1 MKMTDASTK
10 TPIARVFAVL
20 ACIGYPLIS
29 RADTIVYGNDF
40 EGVVGL
46 EWSSTK
52 TSVTPVG
59 DRRFLGDFGYESD
72 DPNSVGS
79 STITLT
85 LNSLP
90 AHSAIQISFDLFVI
104 RSWDGNVSDSPDIW
118 DLNIAGGPNLLHTTF
133 SNTEEVGN
141 RQAYP
146 DTFPGGDHP
155 AGTGA
160 TEIDSLGYQEYHDSI
175 YHLEFTTTHAASSI
189 AYEFSGID
197 LQYLPD
203 ESWGLDNVTV
213 SISPPIPEPA
223 VAMLIGLTVPLM
235 VMARKRRRL

>member
-1 MKMTDASTK
+1 M
-10 TPIARVFAVL
+10 VL
-20 ACIGYPLIS
+20 SEDLANAAWRSKIP
-29 RADTIVYGNDF
+29 R
-40 EGVVGL
+40 
-46 EWSSTK
+46 
-52 TSVTPVG
+52 
-59 DRRFLGDFGYESD
+59 DFGYESN
-72 DPNSVGS
+72 DPDSVGS

-90 AHSAIQISFDLFVI
+90 AHGSIRISFDLFVI

-118 DLNIAGGPNLLHTTF
+118 DLSIAGGPNLLRTTF

-160 TEIDSLGYQEYHDSI
+160 VEVDSLGYLEYHDSV
-175 YHLEFTTTHAASSI
+175 YHLEFTTIHAASSI

-213 SISPPIPEPA
+213 SISPSIPEPTS
-223 VAMLIGLTVPLM
+223 AMLIGFSLLLT
-235 VMARKRRRL
+235 VMARKRCRL